1 MTQYRPRTDVYEA
14 IRFDGVVHHGDGRYD
29 VSFDFAEDRLPKW
42 LRDGLID
49 GDVRVVAAAPYLVLG
64 TEDDE
69 VHVHA
74 GDYLMYEKDSVIFA
88 VSGNELLEDFEE
100 VPVVRQD
107 ATVQVTGV
115 EASGTTL
122 TFEGTPV

>member
-1 MTQYRPRTDVYEA
+1 
-14 IRFDGVVHHGDGRYD
+14 
-29 VSFDFAEDRLPKW
+29 
-42 LRDGLID
+42 
-49 GDVRVVAAAPYLVLG
+49 LVLG
-64 TEDDE
+64 IEDEE

-74 GDYLMYEKDSVIFA
+74 GEYLMYEEGMGIFV

-100 VPVVRQD
+100 VPAVRQD

-115 EASGTTL
+115 EATGSTL

>member
-1 MTQYRPRTDVYEA
+1 MTQYRPRTSIYEA
-14 IRFDGVVHHGDGRYD
+14 IRFDGIVHHADGRYD
-29 VSFDFAEDRLPKW
+29 VLFDFAEDRLPKW
-42 LRDGLID
+42 LRNGLMD
-49 GDVRVVAAAPYLVLG
+49 GDVQVVAAAPYLVLG
-64 TEDDE
+64 IEDEE

-74 GDYLMYEKDSVIFA
+74 GEYLMYEEGMGIFV

-107 ATVQVTGV
+107 ATVQVTRV
-115 EASGTTL
+115 EASGMTL

>member
-1 MTQYRPRTDVYEA
+1 MTQYRPRTSIYEA

-29 VSFDFAEDRLPKW
+29 VLFDFAEDRLPKW
-42 LRDGLID
+42 LRNGLMD
-49 GDVRVVAAAPYLVLG
+49 GDVQVVAAAPYLVLG
-64 TEDDE
+64 IEDEE

-74 GDYLMYEKDSVIFA
+74 GEYLMYEEGMGIFV

-107 ATVQVTGV
+107 ATVQVTRV
-115 EASGTTL
+115 EASGMTL